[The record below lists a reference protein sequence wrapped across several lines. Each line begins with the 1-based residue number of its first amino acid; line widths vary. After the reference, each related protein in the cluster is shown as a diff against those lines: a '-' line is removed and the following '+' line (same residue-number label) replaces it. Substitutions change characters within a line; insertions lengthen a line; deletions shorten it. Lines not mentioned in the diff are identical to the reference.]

1 MPASNAETSASGAMS
16 VLVKSRRLDDVVIL
30 DLSGR
35 ITIGEGTVIIRDAMQ
50 KLLGAGHR
58 KFLMNLEDVDY
69 IDSAGLGE
77 LVILFT
83 TVRGEGGQVK
93 LLKLTHR
100 IRDLLQITK
109 LLTVFDSYENE
120 TEALKSLRV

>member
-1 MPASNAETSASGAMS
+1 MS
-16 VLVKSRRLDDVVIL
+16 VLITSRRLDDVVIL

-35 ITIGEGTVIIRDAMQ
+35 ITIGEGTVVIRDTIQ
-50 KLLGAGHR
+50 KLLHAGHR

-77 LVILFT
+77 LVMVFT

-100 IRDLLQITK
+100 LRDLLQITK
-109 LLTVFDSYENE
+109 LLTVFDAYENE
-120 TEALKSLRV
+120 TEALKSLRA

>member
-1 MPASNAETSASGAMS
+1 VS
-16 VLVKSRRLDDVVIL
+16 VLITPRRLDDVVIL

-35 ITIGEGTVIIRDAMQ
+35 ITLGEGTVVIRDALQ
-50 KLLGAGHR
+50 KLLAAGDR
-58 KFLMNLEDVDY
+58 KFVMNLADVDY

-77 LVILFT
+77 LVTAFT
-83 TVRGEGGQVK
+83 TVRATEGGQVK
-93 LLKLTHR
+93 LLNLTRR

-120 TEALKSLRV
+120 TEAIKSMR

>member
-1 MPASNAETSASGAMS
+1 MPASNAETFASGAMS

-77 LVILFT
+77 LVMLFT
-83 TVRGEGGQVK
+83 TVRGQGGHVK

>member
-1 MPASNAETSASGAMS
+1 MS
-16 VLVKSRRLDDVVIL
+16 VLVKARRLDDVVIL
-30 DLSGR
+30 DFSGR
-35 ITIGEGTVIIRDAMQ
+35 ITMGEGTIVVRDTMQ
-50 KLLGAGHR
+50 KLLGAGDR

-77 LVILFT
+77 LVVVFT
-83 TVRGEGGQVK
+83 TVRSQGGHVK
-93 LLKLTHR
+93 LLNLTHR